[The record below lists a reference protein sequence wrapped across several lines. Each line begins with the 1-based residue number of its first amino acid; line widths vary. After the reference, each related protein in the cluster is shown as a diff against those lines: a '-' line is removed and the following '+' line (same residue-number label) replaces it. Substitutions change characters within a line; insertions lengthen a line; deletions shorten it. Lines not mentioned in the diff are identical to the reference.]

1 MTSLKK
7 VNKRAHWTIA
17 RGNAQRNKDYCSK
30 DGDFEERGQ
39 MSEQGKHK
47 LDMVKAVEEAAEGKS
62 TRYMVDTHGAGYII
76 NKRKIDETAEAIKQE
91 QVLEEQREEMRQ
103 TKLK

>member
-1 MTSLKK
+1 MLNGTKIIVPKTEILKK
-7 VNKRAHWTIA
+7 EV
-17 RGNAQRNKDYCSK
+17 
-30 DGDFEERGQ
+30 
-39 MSEQGKHK
+39 K